1 MSYRTFTY
9 SMKEGIK
16 NIWRNRMYSLASI
29 GTITASLFLFGI
41 LFFLVVNFQSVVKS
55 AETSVGIT
63 IFFDEGISQAKI
75 DAIGDELAR
84 REEVKSIE
92 FVSGEETWQ
101 KYKEEY
107 LSEELVESFGDDNP
121 LEDSDSYTIYL
132 HDVASQSSLVEFAEN
147 LEGVRKVNYSESI
160 ANAFSNV
167 NSIIAIISVAI
178 IVILISVSIFLIN
191 SSVTMGVAARKEEI
205 SIMKLLGATSGF
217 ISGPFV
223 IEGILIGIIGSVI
236 PLFILYLVYGN
247 LLNYISS
254 KYTSIFNVL
263 TFVNSEDIF
272 RILLPII
279 LIIGIGIG
287 FFGSFITVRRQI
299 RQVEVS

>member
-1 MSYRTFTY
+1 
-9 SMKEGIK
+9 
-16 NIWRNRMYSLASI
+16 
-29 GTITASLFLFGI
+29 
-41 LFFLVVNFQSVVKS
+41 
-55 AETSVGIT
+55 
-63 IFFDEGISQAKI
+63 
-75 DAIGDELAR
+75 
-84 REEVKSIE
+84 
-92 FVSGEETWQ
+92 
-101 KYKEEY
+101 
-107 LSEELVESFGDDNP
+107 
-121 LEDSDSYTIYL
+121 
-132 HDVASQSSLVEFAEN
+132 
-147 LEGVRKVNYSESI
+147 
-160 ANAFSNV
+160 
-167 NSIIAIISVAI
+167 
-178 IVILISVSIFLIN
+178 
-191 SSVTMGVAARKEEI
+191 MGVAARKEEI

>member
-1 MSYRTFTY
+1 
-9 SMKEGIK
+9 
-16 NIWRNRMYSLASI
+16 MYSLASI

-160 ANAFSNV
+160 ANTFSNV

>member
-160 ANAFSNV
+160 ANTFSNV

>member
-1 MSYRTFTY
+1 
-9 SMKEGIK
+9 
-16 NIWRNRMYSLASI
+16 MYSLASI